1 VTRGLVAIAVALAAP
16 SAFAEADDAPAADV
30 SYGEVQVHGFVSE
43 GAFWTT
49 SNDYIG
55 SSADGSLKLFEAGF
69 NLSSE
74 VADRLR
80 VGLQV
85 FARDFGDF
93 ADPPRLDWAF
103 LDYRWRS
110 ELGLR
115 AGIIKMPFG
124 LYNEY
129 TDIDSARLPILMPQ
143 SMYSFVNRDVLLS
156 HRGFALYGNHSMC
169 AAGSLEYQ
177 AWLGTL
183 SIPENALTLSGATLD
198 SYDVKYV
205 TGAQLFWRTPLEGLR
220 VGATYLRTSIDFDL
234 TLAPATV
241 GALIMAGLVPADYQ
255 GELAISQRPV
265 TWIAGSVEYQRGP
278 WLFAAEYSRAFKR
291 QRSSLPDLI
300 PTFEEDSERFYGLA
314 TYRLSPRFE
323 VGGYYSVHHLD
334 ADDRRG
340 HDPKYAE
347 NFNAYQRDAAAT
359 LRFDVNDNW
368 LWKLEGHFID
378 GTADLPILR
387 NPNPDRYW
395 GLFLLRTTV
404 TF

>member
-1 VTRGLVAIAVALAAP
+1 MFVAIAIALAAP
-16 SAFAEADDAPAADV
+16 SAFAEGEDAPAADV
-30 SYGEVQVHGFVSE
+30 SYGEVQLHGFVSE
-43 GAFWTT
+43 GAFVTT
-49 SNDYIG
+49 SNEYIG
-55 SSADGSLKLFEAGF
+55 SSSDGSLKLFEAGF

-85 FARDFGDF
+85 YARDFGALEDL
-93 ADPPRLDWAF
+93 PRLDWAF

-110 ELGLR
+110 ELGFR

-129 TDIDSARLPILMPQ
+129 TDVDSARVSILMPQ

-169 AAGSLEYQ
+169 AAGALEYQ

-183 SIPENALTLSGATLD
+183 NIPENALTVLGATLD

-220 VGATYLRTSIDFDL
+220 VGATYLRTSIDFSL
-234 TLAPATV
+234 TFTQASIDTLV
-241 GALIMAGLVPADYQ
+241 MAGLVPADYD
-255 GELAISQRPV
+255 GKLVLSDRPI
-265 TWIAGSVEYQRGP
+265 TWIAGSTEFQRGP
-278 WLFAAEYSRAFKR
+278 WLFAAEYSRAFTR
-291 QRSSLPDLI
+291 VRTTPSII
-300 PTFEEDSERFYGLA
+300 PTTNRDSEKFYGLA
-314 TYRLSPRFE
+314 TYRVSPSFE
-323 VGGYYSVHHLD
+323 LGTYYSVNHLD

-340 HDPKYAE
+340 HDPKYKE
-347 NFNAYQRDAAAT
+347 NHNAYQRDLAAT
-359 LRFDVNDNW
+359 IRWDVNESW

-378 GTADLPILR
+378 GTADLPVVR
-387 NPNPDRYW
+387 NPNPERYW
-395 GLFLLRTTV
+395 GLFLVRTTV